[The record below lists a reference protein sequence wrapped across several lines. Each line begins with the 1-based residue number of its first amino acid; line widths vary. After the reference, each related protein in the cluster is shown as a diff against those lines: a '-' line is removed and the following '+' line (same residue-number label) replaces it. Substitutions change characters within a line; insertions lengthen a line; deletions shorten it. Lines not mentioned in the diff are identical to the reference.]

1 MQTPWI
7 FSPAQIK
14 NNQFLILCS
23 NEVKFLYNY
32 IYTSQPY
39 PLPQPRCMLF
49 PPTLV
54 MISSAVQMACILYPF
69 PIFLC
74 FELHP
79 HQSPEHAEFF
89 SGPHLKPSVSAIR
102 GQPLSQLR
110 LCSSV
115 SHSLP
120 RHLKKTSPCFSWF
133 HLYFVS

>member
-1 MQTPWI
+1 MECSHFCYNKEFTECRHHG
-7 FSPAQIK
+7 FSPPHKSRTTNFSYSVAMRL
-14 NNQFLILCS
+14 NF
-23 NEVKFLYNY
+23 Y
-32 IYTSQPY
+32 IIIYIPHSHIPSHSHAT
-39 PLPQPRCMLF
+39 LF

-89 SGPHLKPSVSAIR
+89 SVPHLKPSVSAVR
-102 GQPLSQLR
+102 GQPLSKLR

-115 SHSLP
+115 SHTPSQAP
-120 RHLKKTSPCFSWF
+120 
-133 HLYFVS
+133 